1 MLDRRLPE
9 KEVIC
14 KNPLYQK
21 MSRNFSILLLLK
33 VCSIDKKM
41 KVVSSLS
48 SLVLSSLY
56 KKQVLKCLHDDA
68 GHPARDR
75 NITLFRES
83 SIGQAILL
91 KIGNHV
97 DKSPMYLRLKSNVS
111 RAPIISIEPS
121 FYLDLVT
128 IDVLQVDQCKVVSVI
143 S

>member
-1 MLDRRLPE
+1 MMTLAIRLGIE
-9 KEVIC
+9 T
-14 KNPLYQK
+14 
-21 MSRNFSILLLLK
+21 LLFF
-33 VCSIDKKM
+33 V
-41 KVVSSLS
+41 
-48 SLVLSSLY
+48 
-56 KKQVLKCLHDDA
+56 
-68 GHPARDR
+68 RD
-75 NITLFRES
+75 

-97 DKSPMYLRLKSNVS
+97 DKSPMNLRLKSNVS